1 MREAYPSPRESKFVK
16 LRGRSLS
23 SGFFHLPFLDLRIC
37 SDDLNSLNC
46 LNNWNVL
53 SPMIWNFGDASVKHQ
68 KIKFKPVEE
77 NMRLKDQVAIVTG
90 AGRNIGEDVARL
102 FVQEGA
108 KVAVVDLDP
117 GRGSQVANDINSKN
131 PGKAISVV
139 CNVASPT
146 SVDSMVQT
154 VVKQFGGVD
163 ILVNNAAW
171 TDHKTIF
178 DISEEEWDRTMNVC
192 LRSVWYCTRAAAKAM
207 IDQKRKGRII
217 NIASTSGHW
226 GRKEATAYTTA
237 KAGVLNLT
245 RSIAVQLAPEGIRVN
260 SVSPNRIG
268 SPVGQQDVPENR
280 FVKNLAG
287 RRGVPMD
294 IAKAVL
300 FLVSDESDF
309 IYAIDLPV
317 DGGALAIRD

>member
-1 MREAYPSPRESKFVK
+1 M
-16 LRGRSLS
+16 
-23 SGFFHLPFLDLRIC
+23 
-37 SDDLNSLNC
+37 
-46 LNNWNVL
+46 
-53 SPMIWNFGDASVKHQ
+53 
-68 KIKFKPVEE
+68 EE
-77 NMRLKDQVAIVTG
+77 DMRLKNQVAIVTG
-90 AGRNIGEDVARL
+90 AGRSIGDDICTL

-108 KVAVVDLDP
+108 KVAVVDLGP
-117 GRGSQVANDINSKN
+117 GRGSRVANEINAAH
-131 PGKAISVV
+131 PGKALAVV
-139 CNVASPT
+139 CDVSSAD
-146 SVDSMVQT
+146 SVEKMVQRVT
-154 VVKQFGGVD
+154 QEFGGVD

-178 DISEEEWDRTMNVC
+178 DITEEEWDRTMNVC
-192 LRSVWYCTRAAAKAM
+192 LRSVWYCTRAVAKVM
-207 IDQKRKGRII
+207 VEQKRKGRIV

-260 SVSPNRIG
+260 SISPNRIG
-268 SPVGQQDVPENR
+268 SPVGQQEVPENR

-294 IAKAVL
+294 IAKAVV

>member
-1 MREAYPSPRESKFVK
+1 
-16 LRGRSLS
+16 
-23 SGFFHLPFLDLRIC
+23 
-37 SDDLNSLNC
+37 
-46 LNNWNVL
+46 
-53 SPMIWNFGDASVKHQ
+53 
-68 KIKFKPVEE
+68 
-77 NMRLKDQVAIVTG
+77 MRLQNQIAVVTG
-90 AGRNIGEDVARL
+90 AGRNIGEDVSKL
-102 FVQEGA
+102 FAQEGA
-108 KVAVVDLDP
+108 KVAVVDLDQ
-117 GRGSQVANDINSKN
+117 GRGSRVASEINATR
-131 PGKAISVV
+131 PGSAISVV
-139 CNVASPT
+139 CDVASAD
-146 SVDSMVQT
+146 SVDRMVQT
-154 VVKQFGGVD
+154 VVKQFGAID

-171 TDHKTIF
+171 TDHKTLF
-178 DISEEEWDRTMNVC
+178 DITEEEWDRVMNVC
-192 LRSVWYCTRAAAKAM
+192 LRSVWYCTRAAAKVM
-207 IDQKRKGRII
+207 IEHKRKGKII

-268 SPVGQQDVPENR
+268 SPVGQEEIPENR

-294 IAKAVL
+294 IAKAVV
-300 FLVSDESDF
+300 FLASDESDF

>member
-1 MREAYPSPRESKFVK
+1 
-16 LRGRSLS
+16 
-23 SGFFHLPFLDLRIC
+23 
-37 SDDLNSLNC
+37 
-46 LNNWNVL
+46 
-53 SPMIWNFGDASVKHQ
+53 
-68 KIKFKPVEE
+68 
-77 NMRLKDQVAIVTG
+77 MRLQNQIAVVTG
-90 AGRNIGEDVARL
+90 AGRNIGEEVCKL

-108 KVAVVDLDP
+108 KVAVVDLDE
-117 GRGSQVANDINSKN
+117 GRGRRVASEINAK
-131 PGKAISVV
+131 PGSAISVV
-139 CNVASPT
+139 CDVASAA
-146 SVDSMVQT
+146 SVDQMVQT
-154 VVKQFGGVD
+154 VVKQFGGID

-171 TDHKTIF
+171 TDHKTLF
-178 DISEEEWDRTMNVC
+178 DITEEEWDRVMNVC
-192 LRSVWYCTRAAAKAM
+192 LKSVWYCTRSAAKVM
-207 IDQKRKGRII
+207 IDQKRKGKII

-237 KAGVLNLT
+237 KAGVLNFT

-268 SPVGQQDVPENR
+268 SPVGQEEVPENR

-300 FLVSDESDF
+300 FLASDESDF

>member
-1 MREAYPSPRESKFVK
+1 
-16 LRGRSLS
+16 
-23 SGFFHLPFLDLRIC
+23 
-37 SDDLNSLNC
+37 
-46 LNNWNVL
+46 
-53 SPMIWNFGDASVKHQ
+53 
-68 KIKFKPVEE
+68 
-77 NMRLKDQVAIVTG
+77 MRLQNQIAIVTG
-90 AGRNIGEDVARL
+90 AGRNIGEDVVRL

-108 KVAVVDLDP
+108 KVAVVDLDQS
-117 GRGSQVANDINSKN
+117 RGSRVAGDINASK
-131 PGKAISVV
+131 PGAAISVV
-139 CNVASPT
+139 CDVSSAD
-146 SVDSMVQT
+146 SVEKMVQT
-154 VVKQFGGVD
+154 VVKEFGGVD

-171 TDHKTIF
+171 TDHKTLF
-178 DISEEEWDRTMNVC
+178 DITEEEWDRVMNVC
-192 LRSVWYCTRAAAKAM
+192 LRSVWYCTRSAAKVM
-207 IDQKRKGRII
+207 IEQKRKGKII

-268 SPVGQQDVPENR
+268 SPVGQEEVPENR

-294 IAKAVL
+294 IAKAVV
-300 FLVSDESDF
+300 FLASDESDF

>member
-1 MREAYPSPRESKFVK
+1 
-16 LRGRSLS
+16 
-23 SGFFHLPFLDLRIC
+23 
-37 SDDLNSLNC
+37 
-46 LNNWNVL
+46 
-53 SPMIWNFGDASVKHQ
+53 
-68 KIKFKPVEE
+68 
-77 NMRLKDQVAIVTG
+77 MRLKDQVAIVTG
-90 AGRNIGEDVARL
+90 AGRNIGEDICKL
-102 FVQEGA
+102 YVQEGA

-117 GRGSQVANDINSKN
+117 GRGSSVAADINAKN

-139 CNVASPT
+139 CDVSSSS

-154 VVKQFGGVD
+154 VMKQYGGVD

-171 TDHKTIF
+171 TDHKTLF
-178 DISEEEWDRTMNVC
+178 DITEEEWDRVMNVC

-260 SVSPNRIG
+260 SISPNRIG

-294 IAKAVL
+294 IAKAAL
-300 FLVSDESDF
+300 FLASDESDF
-309 IYAIDLPV
+309 IYAVDLPV